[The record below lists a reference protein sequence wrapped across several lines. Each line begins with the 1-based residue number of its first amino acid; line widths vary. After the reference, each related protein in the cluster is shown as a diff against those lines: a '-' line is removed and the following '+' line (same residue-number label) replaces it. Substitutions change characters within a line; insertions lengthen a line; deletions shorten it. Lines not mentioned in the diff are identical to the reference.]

1 MKARAYLSVLAA
13 VFLATACKPNEA
25 ARVTVNYKQ
34 IANFPD
40 YRLAPDAS
48 DSHGA
53 GTEGMFIL
61 YKVTQI
67 NNGGSQATAFTFN
80 PNNFS
85 TVTSDKTSNE
95 TVTDANILLGG
106 LNLTTAAVPAGQAK
120 NVNKCFIKQA
130 QANDPK
136 TLVLAHVGILYA
148 GTSSQ
153 PVTSHDLAPNGSI
166 TAVGNALPNTLQSLC
181 SAG

>member
-1 MKARAYLSVLAA
+1 MKARAYWSVLAA
-13 VFLATACKPNEA
+13 VLVATACKPNEA

-53 GTEGMFIL
+53 GTDGMFIL
-61 YKVTQI
+61 YKVTQV
-67 NNGGSQATAFTFN
+67 NNTGSQATAFTFDR
-80 PNNFS
+80 NNVS
-85 TVTSDKTSNE
+85 TVTPDKTSNE

-106 LNLTTAAVPAGQAK
+106 LSLTTAIVPAGQTK

-148 GTSSQ
+148 ATSSQ
-153 PVTSHDLAPNGSI
+153 PVSNHDLAPNGSI

>member
-1 MKARAYLSVLAA
+1 MNARAYWSVFAA
-13 VFLATACKPNEA
+13 VLVATACQPNEA

-40 YRLAPDAS
+40 YRLASDAS
-48 DSHGA
+48 DSHG
-53 GTEGMFIL
+53 TDGMFIL

-67 NNGGSQATAFTFN
+67 NNAGSQAAAFTFN
-80 PNNFS
+80 RNNVS
-85 TVTSDKTSNE
+85 TVTPDKTSNE
-95 TVTDANILLGG
+95 TVTDADILLGG
-106 LNLTTAAVPAGQAK
+106 LSLSTLAVPAGQTK
-120 NVNKCFIKQA
+120 NVGKCFIKEA
-130 QANDPK
+130 QANDPH

-153 PVTSHDLAPNGSI
+153 PVSSHDLAPNGSI
-166 TAVGNALPNTLQSLC
+166 AAVGNALPNILQSLC